1 MIASDHATA
10 EVPVGALEAAVRA
23 DDEPFARLALDVGSP
38 AAQEP
43 HEEPLRTAR
52 FPARVAGVAH
62 RARVT
67 LVPSLIVPG
76 VVATG
81 LAQLLVN
88 RLIALHGSARTMLV
102 NYLLPGF
109 ALVYG
114 VTLLGEPLTTAKLGG
129 LGLIL
134 VGVTLASGLLLR
146 GRRVR
151 YTGLESRTPP
161 ATTRP

>member
-1 MIASDHATA
+1 M
-10 EVPVGALEAAVRA
+10 L
-23 DDEPFARLALDVGSP
+23 PFALARLPDEVGWK
-38 AAQEP
+38 
-43 HEEPLRTAR
+43 PLAS
-52 FPARVAGVAH
+52 VV
-62 RARVT
+62 V
-67 LVPSLIVPG
+67 LG

-114 VTLLGEPLTTAKLGG
+114 VALLGEPLTAAKLGG
-129 LGLIL
+129 LALIL
-134 VGVTLASGLLLR
+134 FGVTLASGLLRR
-146 GRRVR
+146 GRRTTPAV
-151 YTGLESRTPP
+151 LESQTPP